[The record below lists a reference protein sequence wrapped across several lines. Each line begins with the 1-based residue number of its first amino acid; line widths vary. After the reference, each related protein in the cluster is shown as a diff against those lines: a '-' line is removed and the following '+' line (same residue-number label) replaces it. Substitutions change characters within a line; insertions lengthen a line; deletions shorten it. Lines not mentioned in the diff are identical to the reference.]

1 MTSIR
6 HRLFTRPFCQ
16 RAQIRDDGGRQT
28 HRLPTDSY
36 ELLYTAKYIFKKTK
50 RFFGRNTCSYTL
62 AVATSVVPSSL
73 RRNKDISLFLPS
85 FYFDK
90 VLSTS
95 KASPVTRAGLFH
107 TEKKREN
114 ERNNSTTTTAA
125 TARRRIRE
133 TKICCPVVAVAYG
146 TLWGRIAAHSESH
159 SPSARNENK
168 KIGRENQEK
177 KEKKFVRLNLS
188 WRALLSI
195 VGAGERKTEHR
206 KSHTPTFNNA
216 RGRRRRKKM
225 RKKRG
230 KLKFTRNVLCHYQR
244 KLFSPAILWKRKRR
258 IQFILCNFKFRN
270 LNAARRIYNNNKKRC
285 RQKVYTSSGERELES
300 WYGIDDPSPP

>member
-28 HRLPTDSY
+28 HRLPTDIY
-36 ELLYTAKYIFKKTK
+36 ELLYTAKYKKQK
-50 RFFGRNTCSYTL
+50 GFFRRNTCSYTL

-114 ERNNSTTTTAA
+114 ERNNSTTTAA

-146 TLWGRIAAHSESH
+146 TL
-159 SPSARNENK
+159 
-168 KIGRENQEK
+168 
-177 KEKKFVRLNLS
+177 
-188 WRALLSI
+188 
-195 VGAGERKTEHR
+195 
-206 KSHTPTFNNA
+206 
-216 RGRRRRKKM
+216 
-225 RKKRG
+225 
-230 KLKFTRNVLCHYQR
+230 
-244 KLFSPAILWKRKRR
+244 
-258 IQFILCNFKFRN
+258 
-270 LNAARRIYNNNKKRC
+270 
-285 RQKVYTSSGERELES
+285 
-300 WYGIDDPSPP
+300 

>member
-50 RFFGRNTCSYTL
+50 RFFGRNSYTL

-114 ERNNSTTTTAA
+114 ERNNSTTTTAAA

-230 KLKFTRNVLCHYQR
+230 KLKFTRNVLCHHQR

-258 IQFILCNFKFRN
+258 IQFILCNFASF
-270 LNAARRIYNNNKKRC
+270 AIWMPQGGFTTTTTKKDADRKYI
-285 RQKVYTSSGERELES
+285 RPAERERES
-300 WYGIDDPSPP
+300 WRVDMA